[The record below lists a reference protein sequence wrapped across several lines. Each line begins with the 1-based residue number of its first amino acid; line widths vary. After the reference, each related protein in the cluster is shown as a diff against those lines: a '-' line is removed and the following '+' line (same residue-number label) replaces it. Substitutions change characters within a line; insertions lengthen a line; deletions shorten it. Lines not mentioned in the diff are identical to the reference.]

1 MPWGQERSLASSRD
15 AAMTSSERSAQLL
28 LAGLALVLVTPVAT
42 WFVGAFLIP
51 MEFIEDPD
59 YKIRPL
65 KVNPVLEVGV
75 GVTALFIAGASA
87 GVLAVG
93 KHRYDLRWWSVGG
106 PLVAAGAVCGG
117 GWSMITAPVIG
128 ANIGGAMAVMFGTP
142 AVVVL
147 VVVAAVNGLRMRRS
161 GSR

>member
-1 MPWGQERSLASSRD
+1 
-15 AAMTSSERSAQLL
+15 MTRFTRTTHLL
-28 LAGLALVLVTPVAT
+28 LASLALVLVTPVAT
-42 WFVGAFLIP
+42 WFVGAFLLP

-59 YKIRPL
+59 YMIRPL

-75 GVTALFIAGASA
+75 GLTALVIAGASA

-117 GWSMITAPVIG
+117 GWSVITAPVIG

-142 AVVVL
+142 VVVVL

-161 GSR
+161 AGR

>member
-1 MPWGQERSLASSRD
+1 
-15 AAMTSSERSAQLL
+15 MTSAPRSAHLL
-28 LAGLALVLVTPVAT
+28 LAGLALVLLTPVAT
-42 WFVGAFLIP
+42 WFVGAFLLP

-59 YKIRPL
+59 YMIRPL

-75 GVTALFIAGASA
+75 GGTALVVAGASA

-106 PLVAAGAVCGG
+106 PLVAAGAICGG
-117 GWSMITAPVIG
+117 GWSVITAPVIG

-142 AVVVL
+142 VVVVL
-147 VVVAAVNGLRMRRS
+147 VVVAAVNGLRIRRRA
-161 GSR
+161 GR